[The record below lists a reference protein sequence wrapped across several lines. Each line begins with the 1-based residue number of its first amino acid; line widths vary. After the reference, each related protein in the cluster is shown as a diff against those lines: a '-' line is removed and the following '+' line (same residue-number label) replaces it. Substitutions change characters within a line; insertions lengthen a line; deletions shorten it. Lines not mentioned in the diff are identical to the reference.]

1 MRKVFPFSYNFTTYL
16 ANRPFHSCVA
26 SGLVVS
32 LVFWDENG
40 PSHTGIWQRLSK
52 KKRFFALVLWDES
65 GPSHTG
71 ILQRLSKKKK
81 ETDSASNN
89 CCANSF
95 SGKKTV
101 PTLFRLEIGWL
112 GVGLFWPQVPFLS
125 IGEDLGNRVVLHEG
139 NSELSGDFVVEDV
152 DGDGGHQ
159 YRRLIFLSNRNVV
172 QSGARLVAGIN
183 LVILEC

>member
-1 MRKVFPFSYNFTTYL
+1 MRKVFPFSYNLTTYL

-26 SGLVVS
+26 SGLVVA

-52 KKRFFALVLWDES
+52 KKVLCPSSLRWKRPLSHWNFATV
-65 GPSHTG
+65 
-71 ILQRLSKKKK
+71 IKKKK
-81 ETDSASNN
+81 ETGSASNT

-101 PTLFRLEIGWL
+101 PTLFLLEIGWL

-172 QSGARLVAGIN
+172 QSEARLVAGIN